1 MSRASGDRAGAA
13 SDPNNGS
20 LVLVSVKW
28 KFKLVILEPSG
39 LCRLRGYDGSCNLA
53 GYLETLCASLT
64 ALCEVITFRT
74 AASFTRTHRRC
85 SRPPGIE
92 LDKPSRHPL
101 A

>member
-74 AASFTRTHRRC
+74 PDQSVQRPASRVRIAAAPARR
-85 SRPPGIE
+85 G
-92 LDKPSRHPL
+92 
-101 A
+101 